1 MNEVF
6 KVDEIVGIL
15 IVLPH
20 VGHILTIC
28 GCYLKSGN
36 EGMKFNLRL
45 NSHDFC
51 RLVFFDEAGVIVNNG
66 LAIVLMFHGVIG
78 KGIKTLSRVTSEA
91 RNTSFPMII
100 NLSNHLSSPY
110 SSSRSSSSSSS

>member
-6 KVDEIVGIL
+6 KVYEIVGFL

-20 VGHILTIC
+20 IGHILTIC
-28 GCYLKSGN
+28 GCYLKSGD

-51 RLVFFDEAGVIVNNG
+51 RLVFFDEAGVVVNDC
-66 LAIVLMFHGVIG
+66 LAIVLMFHDVVG
-78 KGIKTLSRVTSEA
+78 KRVNALSRVTSET

-100 NLSNHLSSPY
+100 NLFNHLSSPY
-110 SSSRSSSSSSS
+110 SSSSSSSSS